1 MKLASV
7 TRLPSFKDAARRP
20 SRVYFEEGSEKK
32 VEKSTWWAQKRS
44 GTWKKLSG
52 AAKPPEEIGEEPTAV
67 IIRRRAA
74 GNCCKFSAEAQ
85 FCGPRP
91 HNHDTQRR
99 IPLQTPGAG
108 EGQEKNGTSPRKCK
122 KTSEHPEVSGSFRE
136 YLLHAWRSGR
146 LFLGPK
152 LGLPHNEERQAPW
165 APLPFRDN
173 FFASSS
179 APQDNKCL
187 AHSIKRQKVSYTL
200 YVVPKSV
207 FHRGHKVRPGQN

>member
-20 SRVYFEEGSEKK
+20 SRVYLEEGSEKK

-122 KTSEHPEVSGSFRE
+122 KNLRAPRSVGKLPRVSSTRLEVRPSVSGPKIGSPAQRG
-136 YLLHAWRSGR
+136 AAGSV
-146 LFLGPK
+146 GP
-152 LGLPHNEERQAPW
+152 PPVQR
-165 APLPFRDN
+165 
-173 FFASSS
+173 
-179 APQDNKCL
+179 
-187 AHSIKRQKVSYTL
+187 
-200 YVVPKSV
+200 
-207 FHRGHKVRPGQN
+207 